1 MPTPHI
7 SAQPGEFAEVVL
19 MPGDPLRA
27 AHIAERF
34 LADVRCV
41 TRVRNMLGYTGT
53 WRGKPVSVMGHG
65 MGIPSCSI
73 YATELV
79 QEYGVKTLIRV
90 GSCGAISPDL
100 KIRDIV
106 LAMGAGTD
114 SRVNRLRLAG
124 HDFAAI
130 ADYGL
135 LHAAVGVARARGVA
149 ARVGNVFSSDLF
161 YHPEAGLLDALSRMG
176 ILAMEMEVAGL
187 YGVAA
192 ERGARALGILT
203 ISDHL
208 RTGEHL
214 SSDERQSSFDEMAE
228 LALDTAIA
236 DPAA

>member
-1 MPTPHI
+1 
-7 SAQPGEFAEVVL
+7 

-34 LADVRCV
+34 LGDLCCV

-53 WRGKPVSVMGHG
+53 WRGKRVSVMGHG

-79 QEYGVKTLIRV
+79 RDYGVKALIRV
-90 GSCGAISPDL
+90 GSCGALSPEL
-100 KIRDIV
+100 KVRDIV

-114 SRVNRLRLAG
+114 SGVNRMRVGG

-135 LHAAVGVARARGVA
+135 LSTAVGVARARGA
-149 ARVGNVFSSDLF
+149 AVRVGNVFSSDLF
-161 YHPEAGLLDALSRMG
+161 YHPETGLFDALSRMG
-176 ILAMEMEVAGL
+176 ILAVEMEVAGL

-208 RTGEHL
+208 RTGESL
-214 SSDERQSSFDEMAE
+214 SSEERQSSFDEMAE
-228 LALDTAIA
+228 IALDTAIA
-236 DPAA
+236 ERAA